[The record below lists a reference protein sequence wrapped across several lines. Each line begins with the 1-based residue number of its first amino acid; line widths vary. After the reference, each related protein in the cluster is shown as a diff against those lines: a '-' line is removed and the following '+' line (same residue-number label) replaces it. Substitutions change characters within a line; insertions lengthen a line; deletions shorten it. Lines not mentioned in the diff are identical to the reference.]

1 MRVVM
6 KLIRPENRAWFRTLV
21 VYSAFL
27 LGAAALAAHLSFLQF
42 NPRIRA
48 HYAEAVQDRWK
59 WTETAVSRRGDILFS
74 DGGVIACSQRVA
86 NIIVD
91 PKIAGRLSA
100 VAWILGHILEM
111 PSRNIDALIKESTGI
126 VTVADNINSEAA
138 LKIEEEALDG
148 VFCRRYQR
156 DSGETI
162 TCVEVDKS
170 LVSQVSAVA
179 MILGKHLD
187 VPAEGVDEMLRT
199 HKYRGAEI
207 ARNVPAAV
215 GIGIESENLRG
226 VYTAYN
232 YQRYYP
238 HGQFSAAATIGYAG
252 PEPVHRTGLEY
263 AWDEYLTGKDGDVTY
278 MRDAHGLRLPGSV
291 TDEHAKRDGADLVT
305 TLDQP
310 IQLICEDEIRR
321 AVAANRADWACVIV
335 MDPDSG
341 AVLGLATHPSYDPNE
356 YVKGNIGIEYNV
368 AVHRVVEPGS
378 TVKPLLAACA
388 LENNWLS
395 LEKRF
400 DCSRKLVVDGSP
412 IREAE
417 MSHVLVVPGGATL
430 RDIIVHSSNIGMAQV
445 ALNLGQGFV
454 QSAYESLGFFRR
466 TGIELPLECKGLAPY
481 YYAQCGSERK
491 LTWPR
496 RVLANAGFGQG
507 LSVTPLQ
514 LTAAYCTIANGGRLV
529 QPTLIARGAFAD
541 SSLEVGSVCPKL
553 PQGETAVFG
562 AAGEVNAATGQ
573 LKRRQVL
580 STQTADEITSWLI
593 DVVETGTGKKAQLE
607 RYQAAGKTGTGQV
620 AAKKG
625 GYQAGTYT
633 ANFVGFF
640 PARDPQY
647 VVLAMFVGPKG
658 GVYYGGA
665 VAAPVFKAVGDRI
678 SYLEQISR
686 AGVLDAS

>member
-1 MRVVM
+1 M

-42 NPRIRA
+42 NPQMRT
-48 HYAEAVQDRWK
+48 HYADAVQNRWM
-59 WTETAVSRRGDILFS
+59 WTEPAVSCRGDILFS

-100 VAWILGHILEM
+100 VAWILAQALEK
-111 PSRNIDALIKESTGI
+111 PAKSVDALINDSVGM
-126 VTVADNINSEAA
+126 VTVADDISSEVAQ
-138 LKIEEEALDG
+138 KIEEQQLDG
-148 VFCRRYQR
+148 VFCRRYKR
-156 DSGETI
+156 DNGETI
-162 TCVEVDKS
+162 TCVEVDPG
-170 LVSQVSAVA
+170 LVSQESAVA

-187 VPAEGVDEMLRT
+187 IPAAEIDETLQN
-199 HKYRGAEI
+199 HENRGAEI

-215 GIGIESENLRG
+215 GIGIEGENLRG

-238 HGQFSAAATIGYAG
+238 HGQYGAAATIGYAG

-310 IQLICEDEIRR
+310 IQLICEDELRQ
-321 AVAANRADWACVIV
+321 AVAANRADWACIIV

-395 LEKRF
+395 PEKRF
-400 DCSRKLVVDGSP
+400 DCSKKLVVGGSA

-417 MSHVLVVPGGATL
+417 MSHVLVVPGGAAL

-445 ALNLGQGFV
+445 ALNLGQEFV
-454 QSAYESLGFFRR
+454 KSAYESVGFFSR
-466 TGIELPLECKGLAPY
+466 TGIELPLESKGMAPY

-529 QPTLIARGAFAD
+529 QPTLIARSASAD
-541 SSLEVGSVCPKL
+541 SNLEQGSAGPKL
-553 PQGETAVFG
+553 PQGEMVISG
-562 AAGEVNAATGQ
+562 AAGEVDMATGQ
-573 LKRRQVL
+573 PNRRQVF
-580 STQTADEITSWLI
+580 SAKTSDEITSWLI

-620 AAKKG
+620 AAQIG
-625 GYQAGTYT
+625 GYQASTYT
-633 ANFVGFF
+633 ASFVGFF